1 MEALAHLPITILN
14 PHRPDW
20 DDTWKQDISDTRF
33 KEQVDW
39 ELNMLEQADVI
50 AMYFDPA
57 AQAPVCMLELGLFAG
72 SGKMIVA
79 CPEGFWKRGNVQ
91 VACRR
96 CGIDL
101 LNSLDALKEHLV
113 RKLG

>member
-1 MEALAHLPITILN
+1 MEAFAHLPVTILN

-39 ELNMLEQADVI
+39 ELDMLKAADVI
-50 AMYFDPA
+50 AMFFDPA
-57 AQAPVCMLELGLFAG
+57 SLAPICMLELGLFAG

-91 VACRR
+91 VVCQRYD
-96 CGIDL
+96 IEL
-101 LNSLDALKEHLV
+101 LDSLEALIERLME
-113 RKLG
+113 KLE